1 VGIRQG
7 FLGGLVVGIT
17 NGVAFFAYALALW
30 YGSTR
35 VEAGDYTGAPPPR
48 ADTPLLTAAAGCWLG
63 CGGARLRGS
72 CRTGAGM
79 GAGRCGV
86 SWKAREPLTAEG
98 CSAGRGLS
106 CANPSISPNPTT
118 PPPNTHHAPPR
129 PSAPGGDVVNVLF
142 SALIGGFALG
152 QAAPNVQYFQQGKV
166 AGARIFEI
174 MGRRPDIDFDADGG
188 CCWGKEAALA
198 VSWHWRSLP
207 AGTAGRG
214 PAGPTVPASGMAT
227 PPLPA
232 AAQARF

>member
-1 VGIRQG
+1 VFAFNGGERTLQAYKESLDPPLQVGIRQG

-35 VEAGDYTGAPPPR
+35 VEAGDYT
-48 ADTPLLTAAAGCWLG
+48 
-63 CGGARLRGS
+63 
-72 CRTGAGM
+72 
-79 GAGRCGV
+79 
-86 SWKAREPLTAEG
+86 
-98 CSAGRGLS
+98 
-106 CANPSISPNPTT
+106 
-118 PPPNTHHAPPR
+118 
-129 PSAPGGDVVNVLF
+129 GGDVVNVLF